1 MTPTEL
7 SRICGFSESV
17 SPMQAKEVTG
27 LFCGDLLSHVLAHIR
42 PGNAWV
48 TVMANR
54 STLAVASLTG
64 ASCVILCDGVRF
76 NEADL
81 KKAVEEE
88 ICILVSDA
96 PCFETALQA
105 AKVLNLSSE

>member
-27 LFCGDLLSHVLAHIR
+27 LFCGDLLSHVLA
-42 PGNAWV
+42 
-48 TVMANR
+48 NR
-54 STLAVASLTG
+54 NTLAVASLTG

-105 AKVLNLSSE
+105 AKALNLSSE